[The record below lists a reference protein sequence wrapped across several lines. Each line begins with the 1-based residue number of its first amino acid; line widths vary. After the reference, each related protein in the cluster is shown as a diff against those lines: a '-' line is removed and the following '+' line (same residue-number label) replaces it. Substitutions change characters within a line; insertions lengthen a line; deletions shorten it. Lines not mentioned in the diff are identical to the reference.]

1 MRLGILGSV
10 MWAEICDKSE
20 REGLSYMSGKK
31 DTNNGFALSDEKMDF
46 LIKEAVRL
54 ELEKRKIQGLKSQKT
69 DATMVN
75 AYAKKA

>member
-1 MRLGILGSV
+1 MS
-10 MWAEICDKSE
+10 KE
-20 REGLSYMSGKK
+20 REG
-31 DTNNGFALSDEKMDF
+31 NNGFALSDEKMDF

-69 DATMVN
+69 DTTMVN